1 VGATMMRE
9 GAIASVFLIAVT
21 AMAAA
26 ALLLPHPPKLRRRLL
41 PALGFL
47 IVPALFWILHPWKLE
62 RSWGS
67 IVLAAWLLAAV
78 AWPEITRR
86 WRNGPPTQKRTFI
99 ALGCLAALLH
109 ILLLAR
115 GPWREIWTEHSPLG
129 EAARDALAYVGD
141 HGGAIYGSSVSA
153 SMGPVWKW
161 MLIEASG
168 EAARDPALARGW
180 SRVDFSRFDKPEV
193 VFIDPRTHL
202 DPNFQAEPGKV
213 ARSLVVARRISLNP
227 PWEVRVVDLRYPAAA
242 ADSASSKE

>member
-1 VGATMMRE
+1 
-9 GAIASVFLIAVT
+9 
-21 AMAAA
+21 MAAA

-78 AWPEITRR
+78 AWPEINAVDGGRAADSKKDLYRARLPGGASSYIVACARAVEGNLDGSIRR
-86 WRNGPPTQKRTFI
+86 WARRRATRSLTWAI
-99 ALGCLAALLH
+99 TAA
-109 ILLLAR
+109 
-115 GPWREIWTEHSPLG
+115 PFT
-129 EAARDALAYVGD
+129 
-141 HGGAIYGSSVSA
+141 GSSVSA

-180 SRVDFSRFDKPEV
+180 SRVDFSRFDK
-193 VFIDPRTHL
+193 
-202 DPNFQAEPGKV
+202 
-213 ARSLVVARRISLNP
+213 
-227 PWEVRVVDLRYPAAA
+227 LRGGFY
-242 ADSASSKE
+242 